1 MITISYLSTTSVA
14 TSDTANDDDAEQT
27 VPRVHFCAKMMHEIC
42 FAMNPNMPAPSRTL
56 SLLAG
61 AHTTKKFETRAT
73 RALGDEWK
81 SDHCRRVNGRRNAY
95 VTLELARVYAEAKD
109 CDVAKLIAATNTI
122 LSWKRGAIIDHISPD
137 LFETSAT
144 VADLLAGANASANAD
159 IDVDTITVASE
170 PYREDK
176 NRAIDDDGDDESVE
190 VMTTTT
196 TTEIA
201 DAARVA
207 GSVADDIAI
216 IGDDDV
222 EKAENVDDAD
232 DGCGDDDDADDGRGD
247 DDDDDD
253 DDDGRGDDDAD
264 RVDKLERT
272 RAHESTPTVAKI
284 RPSREYIVEMVQ
296 RGNTKHTVKGQVI
309 KFKCKEFDGPVK
321 PVTMH
326 VVLESTD
333 GDYIGYVDAR
343 GMCLLAED
351 IKYDGNVAQYIK
363 RHEADI
369 QALVAT
375 TPGLSRDDIIIHL
388 DVPNISKYRT
398 FMHPLL
404 ADRLGAS
411 LLRRRVSCPI
421 LEKHVR
427 DTLAK
432 SLNGT
437 TEVAADAG
445 RIDVVTDDEIIEVK
459 HVAAWKHAYGQ
470 VKSYMTCVGSRH
482 RGRIH
487 LFGTKAE
494 IDRRSSLIETTL
506 AELDSTVRV
515 TYEYLSVTDRTPVV
529 RERLKA
535 LQSRMREVDECM
547 EELLEFTRKVSPSA
561 IEKKAVAIERD
572 DDDDHGGSAER
583 MATSDDGDDESD
595 GNDDDD
601 GDDDDNIDDDDDE
614 SDGIARD
621 DDVHGDRLERTR
633 AHEPTPPVADITH
646 SGTLAN
652 TRASREYSAEMVQRG
667 NTKHTV
673 KGQVIG
679 FKCKEFVGPVKPVIM
694 HVVIANTDGNYIGYV
709 DARGMCLLAEDI
721 KYNGNVARYVTRHEK
736 DIQALVA
743 AIPGLSRDDII
754 VHLDV
759 PNTNKYRTFMHPQLA
774 EQLQMKLD
782 PRYCA
787 EVANYIC
794 RFKNGD
800 PALMED
806 VRRNYD
812 RIHGTRSRVRMETD
826 EGDVPSRKRPREEL
840 DTSASLDAIMN
851 QFSKLD
857 PSSETAV
864 YFKQKMEPVIDS
876 LTGVLKSRASVEVV
890 ENEVMKSRAS
900 VEVAEY
906 ELKVEKIYVEKLK
919 AKIEM
924 AEQRL
929 RLRVVEDRAE
939 SEVEEQRQNRKRL
952 SDLEFDKQ
960 RRLANLHLEW
970 SKRDRACKRNSTNA
984 DGCEGD
990 LEWEAVD
997 DVDVKRVPVVADEN
1011 VAALSLKDADDDAV
1025 NADEEED
1032 AIIADVEEEENEL
1045 EPLPAAEAAW
1055 RALYDRRGT
1064 AENAKLTSDF
1074 APMLVRLDPRNA
1086 ALWERR
1092 FEADPKLESMLGKHI
1107 AERWIAAHTRRYRG
1121 DPAPDAIPAS
1131 RRVRLVKERG
1141 TTIRHDRGTKTVKAY
1156 MYHKADESL
1165 ILSEARAY
1173 FNRYCHRGAT
1183 SKSTTT
1189 TSEQVTTTNSN
1200 TAPVSSARQSLL
1212 AGFFKR
1218 GPLAG

>member
-1 MITISYLSTTSVA
+1 MSPSTYPVSRGCFRVRDDDEAEEGRFLMFGDGMPMRSKTTS
-14 TSDTANDDDAEQT
+14 
-27 VPRVHFCAKMMHEIC
+27 H
-42 FAMNPNMPAPSRTL
+42 
-56 SLLAG
+56 
-61 AHTTKKFETRAT
+61 
-73 RALGDEWK
+73 
-81 SDHCRRVNGRRNAY
+81 
-95 VTLELARVYAEAKD
+95 
-109 CDVAKLIAATNTI
+109 
-122 LSWKRGAIIDHISPD
+122 RGAIIDYISPD

-264 RVDKLERT
+264 RV
-272 RAHESTPTVAKI
+272 
-284 RPSREYIVEMVQ
+284 
-296 RGNTKHTVKGQVI
+296 I

-333 GDYIGYVDAR
+333 GNYIGYVDAR

-601 GDDDDNIDDDDDE
+601 GDD
-614 SDGIARD
+614 
-621 DDVHGDRLERTR
+621 
-633 AHEPTPPVADITH
+633 
-646 SGTLAN
+646 
-652 TRASREYSAEMVQRG
+652 
-667 NTKHTV
+667 
-673 KGQVIG
+673 VIG
-679 FKCKEFVGPVKPVIM
+679 FRCKEFVGPTKTVTM
-694 HVVIANTDGNYIGYV
+694 HVVIANTDGTYLGYV
-709 DARGMCLLAEDI
+709 DARGMCLLAEDV
-721 KYNGNVARYVTRHEK
+721 KYNGEVSHYIKRHEK

-754 VHLDV
+754 VYLDV

-774 EQLQMKLD
+774 EQLQLKLN
-782 PRYCA
+782 PRY
-787 EVANYIC
+787 
-794 RFKNGD
+794 
-800 PALMED
+800 
-806 VRRNYD
+806 
-812 RIHGTRSRVRMETD
+812 
-826 EGDVPSRKRPREEL
+826 
-840 DTSASLDAIMN
+840 
-851 QFSKLD
+851 
-857 PSSETAV
+857 
-864 YFKQKMEPVIDS
+864 
-876 LTGVLKSRASVEVV
+876 RA
-890 ENEVMKSRAS
+890 
-900 VEVAEY
+900 
-906 ELKVEKIYVEKLK
+906 ELKVEKTYVEKLK

-970 SKRDRACKRNSTNA
+970 SKPDRACKRNSTNA

-1032 AIIADVEEEENEL
+1032 AIIADDEEEENEL

-1074 APMLVRLDPRNA
+1074 APMLVSGCLHRQHHHGTMKVL
-1086 ALWERR
+1086 
-1092 FEADPKLESMLGKHI
+1092 
-1107 AERWIAAHTRRYRG
+1107 AH
-1121 DPAPDAIPAS
+1121 
-1131 RRVRLVKERG
+1131 E
-1141 TTIRHDRGTKTVKAY
+1141 
-1156 MYHKADESL
+1156 
-1165 ILSEARAY
+1165 
-1173 FNRYCHRGAT
+1173 
-1183 SKSTTT
+1183 
-1189 TSEQVTTTNSN
+1189 
-1200 TAPVSSARQSLL
+1200 
-1212 AGFFKR
+1212 
-1218 GPLAG
+1218 

>member
-1 MITISYLSTTSVA
+1 
-14 TSDTANDDDAEQT
+14 
-27 VPRVHFCAKMMHEIC
+27 
-42 FAMNPNMPAPSRTL
+42 
-56 SLLAG
+56 
-61 AHTTKKFETRAT
+61 
-73 RALGDEWK
+73 
-81 SDHCRRVNGRRNAY
+81 
-95 VTLELARVYAEAKD
+95 
-109 CDVAKLIAATNTI
+109 
-122 LSWKRGAIIDHISPD
+122 
-137 LFETSAT
+137 
-144 VADLLAGANASANAD
+144 
-159 IDVDTITVASE
+159 
-170 PYREDK
+170 
-176 NRAIDDDGDDESVE
+176 
-190 VMTTTT
+190 
-196 TTEIA
+196 
-201 DAARVA
+201 
-207 GSVADDIAI
+207 
-216 IGDDDV
+216 
-222 EKAENVDDAD
+222 
-232 DGCGDDDDADDGRGD
+232 
-247 DDDDDD
+247 
-253 DDDGRGDDDAD
+253 
-264 RVDKLERT
+264 
-272 RAHESTPTVAKI
+272 
-284 RPSREYIVEMVQ
+284 
-296 RGNTKHTVKGQVI
+296 
-309 KFKCKEFDGPVK
+309 
-321 PVTMH
+321 MH
-326 VVLESTD
+326 VVLESAD
-333 GDYIGYVDAR
+333 GNYIGYVDAR

-351 IKYDGNVAQYIK
+351 IKYNGEVSHYIK

-369 QALVAT
+369 QDLVAAND
-375 TPGLSRDDIIIHL
+375 GLSRDDIIIYL
-388 DVPNISKYRT
+388 DVPYTNKYRT

-427 DTLAK
+427 DTVAK

-437 TEVAADAG
+437 TEVVADAG

-470 VKSYMTCVGSRH
+470 VKSYMTCIGARH
-482 RGRIH
+482 YGRIH
-487 LFGTKAE
+487 LFGTKTE
-494 IDRRSSLIETTL
+494 IDRRSLLIESTL

-529 RERLKA
+529 REGLKA
-535 LQSRMREVDECM
+535 LQSRMREVDEWM
-547 EELLEFTRKVSPSA
+547 EDLLEFTRKVSPSA
-561 IEKKAVAIERD
+561 IEKRAVAIERD

-721 KYNGNVARYVTRHEK
+721 KYDGKVARYIRRHEK

-782 PRYCA
+782 PRYRA

-812 RIHGTRSRVRMETD
+812 RVHGTRSRVRMETD

-876 LTGVLKSRASVEVV
+876 LTGVLVV

-906 ELKVEKIYVEKLK
+906 ELIAEKIYVEKLK
-919 AKIEM
+919 TKIVM

-929 RLRVVEDRAE
+929 RLRVVEARAE
-939 SEVEEQRQNRKRL
+939 SEVEEQRQSRKRL

-970 SKRDRACKRNSTNA
+970 AKRDRACKRNSANA
-984 DGCEGD
+984 DDDREGD

-997 DVDVKRVPVVADEN
+997 DVDAMEVPVVADEN
-1011 VAALSLKDADDDAV
+1011 AADDDAG
-1025 NADEEED
+1025 NADEED
-1032 AIIADVEEEENEL
+1032 AIVADDEEEESEL

-1121 DPAPDAIPAS
+1121 DSAPDAIPAS

-1156 MYHKADESL
+1156 MYHKADEPL

-1173 FNRYCHRGAT
+1173 FNRLVAVCIGGIITEPDLYLITNETRGNHEAAACDLGGIVKKNEPRVN
-1183 SKSTTT
+1183 SRHEYGSSPMAIIST
-1189 TSEQVTTTNSN
+1189 
-1200 TAPVSSARQSLL
+1200 R
-1212 AGFFKR
+1212 
-1218 GPLAG
+1218 